1 MAETQDESHL
11 ETRAGKEI
19 LRMEQTTSSNTTQR
33 PLAIVTGKNYASR
46 LGMVRAAGMAGCD
59 VVVVQTQLKWM
70 TDTPIDIY
78 SKYVV
83 ETKVAHQPDADLV
96 VKTIMGYRGKR
107 QYIFILPTDDWT
119 ASIVDRNLDT
129 LSPYF
134 ITPNV
139 NHQQGAILHIMDK
152 MHQKELARAAGANV
166 AEGWL
171 CRYVEGE
178 HHIPEGITYP
188 CFTKPVECYTG
199 ALKPFLKRCDNREQL
214 EQILRTI
221 AIKYKKDI
229 LVEEYHAIT
238 NEYAA
243 LGVAFGDSCIIPA
256 FIQLDSD
263 REGVAATGRVRP
275 INQLPGMAEVLG
287 RFMEKTRFTGL
298 FDIDLYESEGKV
310 FFNELNARFGASG
323 YAVTKAAVN
332 LPGVFIQHFLKD
344 LKDLKDPKDPEYPEG
359 DFPVQTFA
367 NEKTCLDMLYAGM
380 INYWQYKRSIGKAD
394 IRFIKGDDDPGPS
407 RMASKDERLLFLRS
421 IVWSIRNKLRK

>member
-1 MAETQDESHL
+1 MS
-11 ETRAGKEI
+11 
-19 LRMEQTTSSNTTQR
+19 QTTPDNTPQR

-70 TDTPIDIY
+70 KDTPIDIY

-83 ETKVAHQPDADLV
+83 ETKVAHQPDGQLIMD
-96 VKTIMGYRGKR
+96 TIMGYKGKR
-107 QYIFILPTDDWT
+107 KTMFILPTDDWT
-119 ASIVDRNLDT
+119 ASLIDTHLDI
-129 LSPYF
+129 LSPHF
-134 ITPNV
+134 ITPHV
-139 NHQQGAILHIMDK
+139 NHQQGAILRIMDK

-171 CRYVEGE
+171 CRYAEGG
-178 HHIPEGITYP
+178 HYIPEGITYP

-214 EQILRTI
+214 EETLRAI
-221 AIKYKKDI
+221 AKYKKDI
-229 LVEEYHAIT
+229 LVEEYHPIT
-238 NEYAA
+238 NEYAV
-243 LGVAFGDSCIIPA
+243 LGVAFGNSSIMPA

-275 INQLPGMAEVLG
+275 ISQLSGIADVLE
-287 RFMEKTRFTGL
+287 RFMEKTQFTGL

-323 YAVTKAAVN
+323 YAVTKGVVN
-332 LPGVFIQHFLKD
+332 LPGVFISYF
-344 LKDLKDPKDPEYPEG
+344 LKDLKDPKDLK
-359 DFPVQTFA
+359 DLKDLDASDNFPVQSFA
-367 NEKTCLDMLYAGM
+367 NEKTCFDMLYAGM
-380 INYWQYKRSIGKAD
+380 LNYWQYKRSINKAD
-394 IRFIKGDDDPGPS
+394 IRFIKDDDDLGPS

-421 IVWSIRNKLRK
+421 IVWSIRNKSRK

>member
-1 MAETQDESHL
+1 MA
-11 ETRAGKEI
+11 
-19 LRMEQTTSSNTTQR
+19 QTTSSNTTQR
-33 PLAIVTGKNYASR
+33 PLAIVIGRNYASR

-59 VVVVQTQLKWM
+59 VVVVQTQLAWM

-83 ETKVAHQPDADLV
+83 ETKVAHEPDANLLV
-96 VKTIMGYRGKR
+96 ETIIGYSGRR
-107 QYIFILPTDDWT
+107 QNIFILPTDDWT
-119 ASIVDRNLDT
+119 AAVVDSNLDT
-129 LSPYF
+129 LNPHF

-214 EQILRTI
+214 EQILKAI
-221 AIKYKKDI
+221 AKKYKKDI
-229 LVEEYHAIT
+229 LVEEYQAIT
-238 NEYAA
+238 NEYAV
-243 LGVAFGDSCIIPA
+243 LGVAFGTNSIIPA

-263 REGVAATGRVRP
+263 REGVAATGRVCP
-275 INQLPGMAEVLG
+275 ISELPGIAEVLG
-287 RFMEKTRFTGL
+287 RFMGKTQFTGL

-332 LPGVFIQHFLKD
+332 LPEVFIRHFLKDPKDPKD
-344 LKDLKDPKDPEYPEG
+344 LKDLKDPVAST

-380 INYWQYKRSIGKAD
+380 INYWQYKRSLGKAD
-394 IRFIKGDDDPGPS
+394 IRFIKEDDDPGPS
-407 RMASKDERLLFLRS
+407 RIAAKDERMLFLRS
-421 IVWSIRNKLRK
+421 IVWSIRNKLRKSTLK